1 MKASVYKISL
11 DILKSQSQ
19 YSLPM
24 KKGDTAREIHITLR
38 EGGTPYEIGEECFV
52 IFSGRKPD
60 GNPLENNC
68 VIKENTIIYAITPQT
83 TSASGLVDCEVKLY
97 GAENGL
103 ICAPRFSIIVDERI
117 VSDEKILESEEDISA
132 LTELYSILA
141 ESENS
146 RKNAETT
153 RVTAEKKRE
162 DDTAVAI
169 KNVED
174 ATKNANDI
182 ADTLQTKLDKGE
194 FKGEK
199 GDKGDAF
206 TYADFTQQQLANLKG
221 EKGEKGEKGDQ
232 GKPFTYDDFTPEQLD
247 TLNCDFKKI
256 TEACNAWELEKGIY
270 IIENPNYEFAVT
282 LCNGGVT
289 YSELLFGML
298 FIYDDLLLE
307 QKMIFAQISDSLELK
322 EKLVFLSVDY
332 EGNIKQEL
340 VLTDKIIV
348 DKKMSNTSTN
358 PVQNK
363 IVKAY
368 VDECSKDN
376 LLNSFI

>member
-24 KKGDTAREIHITLR
+24 KKGETAREIHITLR
-38 EGGTPYEIGEECFV
+38 EGGTPYEIGEECFA

-146 RKNAETT
+146 RKNAEAN
-153 RVTAEKKRE
+153 RVTAEQKRE
-162 DDTAVAI
+162 ENVAVAI
-169 KNVED
+169 
-174 ATKNANDI
+174 KNANDI

-194 FKGEK
+194 FKGDKGDAFVYEDFTEEQLSNLK

-206 TYADFTQQQLANLKG
+206 TYADFTEEQLAFLKG
-221 EKGEKGEKGDQ
+221 EQGVAGTSIWVTHTYPTGWEFNKKDISGGNGTPVKSGDLIVCSLYMY
-232 GKPFTYDDFTPEQLD
+232 GISKVNED
-247 TLNCDFKKI
+247 T
-256 TEACNAWELEKGIY
+256 
-270 IIENPNYEFAVT
+270 VT
-282 LCNGGVT
+282 TNWR
-289 YSELLFGML
+289 
-298 FIYDDLLLE
+298 I
-307 QKMIFAQISDSLELK
+307 
-322 EKLVFLSVDY
+322 
-332 EGNIKQEL
+332 NIN
-340 VLTDKIIV
+340 V
-348 DKKMSNTSTN
+348 SWTS
-358 PVQNK
+358 
-363 IVKAY
+363 
-368 VDECSKDN
+368 C
-376 LLNSFI
+376 